1 MPALFHRPQL
11 AEKIAKVILSTGA
24 ISAASSG
31 LFVSAPRRTGK
42 STFMREDLRPL
53 LQSQRVLVLYADLWA
68 NKQSD
73 PGEVI
78 LAAVRQELMLHEGVI
93 AKLARASGM
102 DKVGV
107 AGMTF
112 SLDKVGLGKEITLSQ
127 ALVALSDETRKMLVL
142 IVDEAQHAIT
152 SENGANALFALKA
165 ARDELNSSQHHGLR
179 IIATGSNR
187 DKLVMLRNSRDQAFF
202 GAPVMNL
209 PCLDRHYVDWFCAN
223 VDLAVNLD
231 PQEVFSLFEKASFR
245 PEILATAIDN
255 VRMDLMLQ
263 DHDIPGRFAQEV
275 NKEIQLNRVGSIKI
289 IHSLSPIQSA
299 VFRVLAAAGDSYAP
313 FEASTMDRYNAA
325 LKRIDPKAKTD
336 IEVSNVQQALT
347 ALQEKNLVWK
357 ASRGVYDLEDHAFK
371 DLLEEEGM
379 LAQM

>member
-11 AEKIAKVILSTGA
+11 AEKIAQVILTSGA

-102 DKVGV
+102 DKVG
-107 AGMTF
+107 
-112 SLDKVGLGKEITLSQ
+112 LGKEITLSQ
-127 ALVALSDETRKMLVL
+127 ALVALSEETRKMLVL

-187 DKLVMLRNSRDQAFF
+187 DKLVMLRNSREQAFF
-202 GAPVMNL
+202 GAPVMSL
-209 PCLDRHYVDWFCAN
+209 PCLDRHYIDWFCAH
-223 VDLAVNLD
+223 VDLAVQLD

-263 DHDIPGRFAQEV
+263 DQDIPSRFAQEV
-275 NKEIQLNRVGSIKI
+275 NKEILLNRVGSLKI
-289 IHSLSPIQSA
+289 IHSLTPIQSA

-325 LKRIDPKAKTD
+325 LKRIDPKAKTE

-357 ASRGVYDLEDHAFK
+357 ASRGIYDLEDHAFK

-379 LAQM
+379 LTQM